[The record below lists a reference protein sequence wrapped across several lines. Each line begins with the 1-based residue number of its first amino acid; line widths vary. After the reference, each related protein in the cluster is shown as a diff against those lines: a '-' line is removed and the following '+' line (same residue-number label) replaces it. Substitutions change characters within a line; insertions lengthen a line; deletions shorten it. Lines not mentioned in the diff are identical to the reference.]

1 MTAKPTLDEFIALSR
16 NHDLIPLRLTLP
28 LDTETPVSLYQKL
41 VGKAPGFMLESAS
54 PGKSFGRYSFLGRAP
69 FARLTG
75 YLEKSSLQSEEGI
88 SKICG
93 TPLEALKSFLSG
105 HKLAAAP
112 DLPLFSGGAVGY
124 VAYEAAATWERIR
137 NLKPAADEILSEML
151 FCRELAVFDHLE
163 HAVTFIYLAA
173 ASDNPSDYEAG
184 IKALGEMAAVLAKP
198 LQQPE
203 SDYQPAAAD
212 IAGDFID
219 SYCAKVRRAQE
230 YIAAGDAFQIVLSH
244 EQRRKLTCSTFD
256 LYRRLRRVNP
266 SPYMFYLDFGVRQVL
281 GASPERL
288 VKLEDGI
295 VSTHPIAGT
304 RPRGADKEADARL
317 AAELKTDAKELAE
330 HAMLVDLGRNDI
342 GKISQPGSVEL
353 TRLMEIENFSHVMHL
368 VSEVIGKI
376 RPECDAIDAL
386 KACFPAGTVSGAP
399 KARVMEIIRELE
411 GDRRGV
417 YAGAIGYLDFRG
429 NMDTCIAIRTL
440 AVENDEIII
449 RAGAGVV
456 ADSLAENEYN
466 EVRHKAEAMFK
477 ALEVKG
483 A

>member
-1 MTAKPTLDEFIALSR
+1 MTLQPSFEEFSALSR
-16 NHDLIPLRLTLP
+16 EHNLVPLRLTLP

-41 VGKAPGFMLESAS
+41 VGQAPGFMLESAS
-54 PGKSFGRYSFLGRAP
+54 PGKNFGRYSFLGRKP
-69 FARLTG
+69 FAILTG
-75 YLEKSSLQSEEGI
+75 YREKSKLQSADGCRTL
-88 SKICG
+88 CG
-93 TPLEALKSFLSG
+93 APLDALKEFLAA

-124 VAYEAAATWERIR
+124 LAYEAAATWERIR
-137 NLKPAADEILSEML
+137 NLKPEANEILSEML

-173 ASDNPSDYEAG
+173 ASDKQSDYENG
-184 IKALGEMAAVLAKP
+184 VKALGEMAAALDNP
-198 LQQPE
+198 MPE
-203 SDYQPAAAD
+203 QEFDAPAEASASSY
-212 IAGDFID
+212 DFSA
-219 SYCAKVRRAQE
+219 SYCKKVQRAQE
-230 YIAAGDAFQIVLSH
+230 YIASGDAFQIVLSH
-244 EQRRKLTCSTFD
+244 EQRRQLTCSPFA

-266 SPYMFYLDFGVRQVL
+266 SPYMFYLNFGAKQIL

-304 RPRGADKEADARL
+304 RPRGADKDADARL

-353 TRLMEIENFSHVMHL
+353 TRLMEVENFSHVMHL

-376 RPECDAIDAL
+376 RPDCDAIDAL

-411 GDRRGV
+411 D
-417 YAGAIGYLDFRG
+417 GAIGYLDFRG

-440 AVENDEIII
+440 AVEKDEIII

-456 ADSLAENEYN
+456 ADSLPENEYN
-466 EVRHKAEAMFK
+466 EVRHKSEAMFK